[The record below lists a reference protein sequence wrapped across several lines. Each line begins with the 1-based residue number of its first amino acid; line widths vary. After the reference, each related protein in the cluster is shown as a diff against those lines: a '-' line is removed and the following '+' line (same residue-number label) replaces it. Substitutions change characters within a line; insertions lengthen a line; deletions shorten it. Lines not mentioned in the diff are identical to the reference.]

1 MQSLPATVSE
11 ELQKYWVV
19 SKTQKRFSALPIDQV
34 HEQENAKVKGKGGA
48 VGLTENPVAFQRWM
62 LAGPEQARLLTE
74 FESEYL
80 PEEDP
85 EENFRHHEETQS
97 NQESF
102 RNQTAKLMK
111 TINEYGSPF
120 LEDHSEL
127 LVLHSR
133 ECADKSVVETVQ
145 HIEALGS
152 DQYQTYKREVLIEK
166 SKTIHAPIKKNSL
179 PLFKTPVK
187 AKGNRKTEKIA
198 SLRNDVSL
206 FGHMYIAN
214 QLRDG
219 DPAVFFSHENQ
230 AYPPS
235 ISNSRKLRLTSS
247 KSKLLTCLNTNGQ
260 GEPPAQV
267 DCKIFDGAALVHGLP
282 ATSVST
288 FEDYARTVFKP
299 VLNRELQGV
308 RRLDLVWDRYLA
320 CSIKESTRQK
330 RGSGVRT
337 KVASKTKMPVKWK
350 DFLQDSTN
358 KEELFAFLTQT
369 VAAGECPKGK
379 ELYVTSGTSVITRG
393 DCEPMEDCTHE
404 EADTRIIVHLQHAAE
419 RGSKKIVIRTVDTD
433 IIAILVGQLPSL
445 IVEYPDIDIW
455 VAFGM
460 GKNFCHITSTTFV
473 EISEKTSH

>member
-1 MQSLPATVSE
+1 
-11 ELQKYWVV
+11 
-19 SKTQKRFSALPIDQV
+19 
-34 HEQENAKVKGKGGA
+34 
-48 VGLTENPVAFQRWM
+48 
-62 LAGPEQARLLTE
+62 
-74 FESEYL
+74 
-80 PEEDP
+80 
-85 EENFRHHEETQS
+85 
-97 NQESF
+97 
-102 RNQTAKLMK
+102 
-111 TINEYGSPF
+111 
-120 LEDHSEL
+120 
-127 LVLHSR
+127 
-133 ECADKSVVETVQ
+133 
-145 HIEALGS
+145 
-152 DQYQTYKREVLIEK
+152 
-166 SKTIHAPIKKNSL
+166 
-179 PLFKTPVK
+179 
-187 AKGNRKTEKIA
+187 
-198 SLRNDVSL
+198 
-206 FGHMYIAN
+206 MYIAN

-337 KVASKTKMPVKWK
+337 NVASKTKMPVKWK

-460 GKNFCHITSTTFV
+460 GKNFCHYNINNICRNLGEDKSLALPLFHAYTGCDTTSCFLAKGKKSAWRVWKSYPEVTQAFLHFVDHPFRAVDVSCEHFRHLERFTVLLYDITSNLLSVNEARRELFCKKKRSLENIPPTQDALLQHIKRVLYQGGIWTTCRQAQPSV
-473 EISEKTSH
+473 PPPEGWGWTMEDNHRGAESVLA